1 MQLYL
6 SVNETGTDVAS
17 NSSSISWSLTAYN
30 DSANHIYNK
39 YTSGGSAPTWGVNVG
54 GITGGGNF
62 TYDVEAWGTIW
73 IAGGSGTIYHD
84 ADGRKTISFS
94 GEANGKNGSY
104 FGAIYTSG
112 SKTLTT
118 IPRTSSFSLGS
129 TSVAVGSNQTIT
141 INKATSSYTDV
152 VTYSCEGATGTI
164 SSNASG
170 TINWTIPDAIENKM
184 TAKTS
189 ATCTITCTTKNGSTV
204 VGSSSKTF
212 TVTIPSS
219 YVPTV
224 TFGATSLINA
234 YGGKMVGGYSSVT
247 QNYSVGLTPAANSAT
262 IKDITVTLNK
272 GTIASKGNTSATTN
286 VLPSETSDYT
296 LTISVKATDTR
307 GRTTTQH
314 LNIGTVYAF
323 VAPSISVQN
332 LYRSDDQG
340 TPLPEGTYAY
350 TNVVIGSEYAITVA
364 TAKINNVTYNL
375 VEASGS
381 WMAILGNDDLDPAT
395 QYNVVYTVRDQFMV
409 DMDIPAIQVSQTLSS
424 MKLPISLY
432 DDGSNY
438 GVTIGQ
444 MATGSGFNCYMPSF
458 MIDKRYKHYDGVNRL
473 GLIAGEPTLQEVWD
487 AMPNLSVLLCQATDF
502 PSTEVPTIYGM
513 VEIVKMFQ
521 YKTFARFIGN
531 TKDFGEYMMWPNSA
545 GYLSGLWVQTG
556 GTIPIPQN
564 ADLNSYTTCGT
575 FYAGSN
581 AIANSL
587 ANKPTSLAFTLEVS
601 DPTQTTMNGDG
612 TYVYRRQVATNY
624 QGSKMV
630 RYGTSNS
637 GMSGFTWNGWLTVE
651 YFNAQ
656 SITVSGNAA
665 ITLEAPILIRR
676 FGSIVTI
683 SYGSNLTVNSG
694 YTEKQILLGTI
705 NGEFRPTY
713 ASQTCSGN
721 TIVSN
726 KFYEPFRWMVN
737 TQGQI
742 LFWSGHQGAQEAR
755 CTITYIV

>member
-39 YTSGGSAPTWGVNVG
+39 YTSGGAAPTWGVNVG

-84 ADGRKTISFS
+84 ADGSKTISFS

-234 YGGKMVGGYSSVT
+234 YGGKMVGGYSSAT

-286 VLPSETSDYT
+286 VLPSETSNYM

-307 GRTTTQH
+307 GRVTTKS

-350 TNVVIGSEYAITVA
+350 TNVAIGSEYAITVA
-364 TAKINNVTYNL
+364 TATINNVTYNL

-381 WMAILGNDDLDPAT
+381 WMAILGNNDLDPAT

-424 MKLPISLY
+424 MQLPISLY

-444 MATGSGFNCYMPSF
+444 MATGSGFNCYLPAF
-458 MIDKRYKHYDGVNRL
+458 MVDRRYKMYNGVDQL
-473 GLIAGEPTLQEVWD
+473 GLTMGEPTVPEVWD
-487 AMPNLSVLLCQATDF
+487 AMPNSSILITDASYFKSGSVPWAYG
-502 PSTEVPTIYGM
+502 VVAIY
-513 VEIVKMFQ
+513 KLWTH
-521 YKTFARFIGN
+521 KTWAEYHGN
-531 TKDFGEYMMWPNSA
+531 TAGFGEYRMFSNDA
-545 GYLSGLWVQTG
+545 GRLNGNWLQIGGLIG
-556 GTIPIPQN
+556 IPDNQ
-564 ADLNSYTTCGT
+564 DLNNYKTIGQYNCI
-575 FYAGSN
+575 YNAG
-581 AIANSL
+581 AQTL
-587 ANKPTSLAFTLEVS
+587 ANCPTPSAFLLKVYDATGATNLKEPQS
-601 DPTQTTMNGDG
+601 DTSG
-612 TYVYRRQVATNY
+612 YVYRTQLLEDFTGTEYIRTGISNNGGLNGIVWGSWSQIGGSTGLMVLTIKNVTSGLIHYQKKNGFVYISFEDIVIGSTSDTVVANLPVSCRPNHT
-624 QGSKMV
+624 
-630 RYGTSNS
+630 
-637 GMSGFTWNGWLTVE
+637 
-651 YFNAQ
+651 AQ
-656 SITVSGNAA
+656 
-665 ITLEAPILIRR
+665 PYIRR
-676 FGSIVTI
+676 AGNGVVQCWINTNGDIHFASSNATEHCAGFIV
-683 SYGSNLTVNSG
+683 YP
-694 YTEKQILLGTI
+694 KD
-705 NGEFRPTY
+705 
-713 ASQTCSGN
+713 
-721 TIVSN
+721 
-726 KFYEPFRWMVN
+726 
-737 TQGQI
+737 
-742 LFWSGHQGAQEAR
+742 
-755 CTITYIV
+755 